1 MPTSTLTSKGQIT
14 LPKAV
19 REHLRVGTGD
29 RIDFLIGE
37 NGRVELRSLGRPVAD
52 LRGMLR
58 REGSPGVVPA
68 DLDDSLV
75 GHLSEEDDR
84 VRSGG

>member
-14 LPKAV
+14 LPRAV
-19 REHLRVGTGD
+19 REHLRLAAGD

-37 NGRVELRSLGRPVAD
+37 DGRVELRSLGRPVAD

-58 REGSPGVVPA
+58 REGSPVVELA
-68 DLDDSLV
+68 ELDDSLADY
-75 GHLSEEDDR
+75 LAEEDDR
-84 VRSGG
+84 VRSSG

>member
-19 REHLRVGTGD
+19 REHLRLGVGD

-37 NGRVELRSLGRPVAD
+37 DGRVELRCLGRPVAD

-58 REGSPGVVPA
+58 REGAPVVEPA
-68 DLDDSLV
+68 ELDDSLV
-75 GHLSEEDDR
+75 DDLAEEDDR
-84 VRSGG
+84 VQSGG